1 MSEKNY
7 TYAVGRRKTAV
18 AQVRLYSGKW
28 MNTANGMPLETY
40 VKRADLFA
48 TIYAPLK
55 TAGVYEWFH
64 FDVKVEGS
72 GESAQA
78 EAIRHAIT
86 RALVES
92 DENLKKALK
101 GAGFL
106 TRDPRQVERK
116 KPGRPKARKGP
127 SWSKR

>member
-1 MSEKNY
+1 MSETNY
-7 TYAVGRRKTAV
+7 IYAVGRRKTAV
-18 AQVRLYSGKW
+18 AQVRLFKGKG

-48 TIYAPLK
+48 TIYSPLK

-64 FDVKVEGS
+64 FDVKVAGS

-86 RALVES
+86 RALVEN
-92 DENLKKALK
+92 DENLRKSLK

-106 TRDPRQVERK
+106 TRDSRQVERK

>member
-1 MSEKNY
+1 MSEKQY
-7 TYAVGRRKTAV
+7 SYAVGRRKTAT
-18 AQVRLYSGKW
+18 AQIQLYRGKGA
-28 MNTANGMPLETY
+28 NTANGLPLETY

-55 TAGVYEWFH
+55 TAGVYEGFH

-86 RALVES
+86 RALVIA

-106 TRDPRQVERK
+106 TRDSRQVERK
-116 KPGRPKARKGP
+116 KPGLHKARKAG

>member
-1 MSEKNY
+1 MSEKQY
-7 TYAVGRRKTAV
+7 SYAVGRRKTAT
-18 AQVRLYSGKW
+18 AQIQLYRGKGA
-28 MNTANGMPLETY
+28 NTANGLPLETY

-55 TAGVYEWFH
+55 TAGVYEGFH

-78 EAIRHAIT
+78 EAIRHAIS
-86 RALVES
+86 RALVIA

-101 GAGFL
+101 
-106 TRDPRQVERK
+106 
-116 KPGRPKARKGP
+116 
-127 SWSKR
+127 